1 MDSTDKF
8 GTAPLGKLL
17 REQAFPASIGILVM
31 SIYGI
36 VDTIFV
42 GRFVGSEAI
51 GAITVV
57 LPIIFLIASI
67 GMAIGVGGA
76 SVLSRAIGD
85 KNEDK
90 AFSVFGNQVVMTI
103 LFALF
108 FVVCGYFL
116 MDDIILLFG
125 GKGDIHEPAITYFTI
140 ILIGIPFLAW
150 MMMSNNVIRAE
161 GHPRIAMVVMIVP
174 AIINIFLDPLF
185 ILVFDWGLEG
195 AAWATT
201 ISYIGGALYTIYHF
215 VGGKSP
221 LIINKKYCALKWSL
235 IKEISG
241 LGAVTLARQGI
252 ISLLSIVLNNALFVY
267 GGELALAVYGIISR
281 VMMFAYFPVLGITQG
296 FVPIVGYN
304 FGARLKERVKKVV
317 RISIIWASGIA
328 MMIFI
333 LLMFFAP
340 AITSLFTKEM
350 HLIAATTPA
359 FRLVFLATPLL
370 AVSLIISA
378 YFQAIGRAL
387 PALLLASTKQGFFL
401 IPLVLILP
409 IYFGLDGIWIAF
421 PIADF
426 GAALV
431 SYIYYKL
438 STIRYPDG
446 KQLHNPDVIMD
457 KMDG

>member
-1 MDSTDKF
+1 MESTDKF
-8 GTAPLGKLL
+8 GTAPLGALL

-57 LPIIFLIASI
+57 LPIIFLISSV

-85 KNEDK
+85 KNNEK
-90 AFSVFGNQVVMTI
+90 AFCVFGNQVIMTV

-108 FVVCGYFL
+108 FVICGYFL
-116 MDDIILLFG
+116 MDEIIRLFG
-125 GKGDIHEPAITYFTI
+125 GKGAIHEPAIDYFTI

-150 MMMSNNVIRAE
+150 SMMSNNVIRAE
-161 GHPRIAMVVMIVP
+161 GHPRIAMYVMIVP
-174 AIINIFLDPLF
+174 AILNIFLDPLF
-185 ILVFDWGLEG
+185 ILVFDWGLKG

-201 ISYIGGALYTIYHF
+201 ISYMGGAIYTIYHF
-215 VGGKSP
+215 LAGKSP
-221 LIINKKYCALKWSL
+221 LIINKKYCTLKWNLVS
-235 IKEISG
+235 EISS
-241 LGAVTLARQGI
+241 LGAVTLVRQGI

-267 GGELALAVYGIISR
+267 GGELALAVYGVISR

-304 FGARLKERVKKVV
+304 FGARLKDRVKKVV
-317 RISIIWASGIA
+317 RISIIWASAIA
-328 MMIFI
+328 LVIFI
-333 LLMFFAP
+333 LLMIFASD
-340 AITSLFTKEM
+340 ITSLFTNEES
-350 HLIAATTPA
+350 LISATTPA
-359 FRLVFLATPLL
+359 FRTVFLATPLL

-378 YFQAIGRAL
+378 YFQAVGRAF

-409 IYFGLDGIWIAF
+409 LYFGLDGIWMAF

-438 STIRYPDG
+438 SSVKYPDG
-446 KQLHNPDVIMD
+446 KQVHNPDIIIN
-457 KMDG
+457 